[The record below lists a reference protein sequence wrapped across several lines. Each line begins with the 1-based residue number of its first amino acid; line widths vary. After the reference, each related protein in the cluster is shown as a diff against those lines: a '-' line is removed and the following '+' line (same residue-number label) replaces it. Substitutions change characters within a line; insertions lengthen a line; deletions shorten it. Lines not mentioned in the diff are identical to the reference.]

1 MSHDQLATDLRTVKS
16 KLLEAQQHHGTASTL
31 IAEAL
36 GTLESCMLRLERDS
50 QSAPAHPATAHQLGG
65 ELAAAA
71 LADDG
76 DPQGHDIS
84 GGLFGP
90 NVSAWLRKLAGS
102 NHHQG
107 PTMSMGLRAA
117 LENLLATGGAIAE
130 ASDQE
135 LQEAAT
141 DMKAPEIV
149 RIQATAVMEAR
160 KAIRQFDI
168 EQATAREQASRANA
182 TTRDLVTTLDQI
194 AKAASA
200 TVCNPGWIAKH
211 ATAATQRAKDQ
222 PSEQA

>member
-90 NVSAWLRKLAGS
+90 NVSEWLRK
-102 NHHQG
+102 
-107 PTMSMGLRAA
+107 
-117 LENLLATGGAIAE
+117 
-130 ASDQE
+130 
-135 LQEAAT
+135 
-141 DMKAPEIV
+141 
-149 RIQATAVMEAR
+149 
-160 KAIRQFDI
+160 FDI
-168 EQATAREQASRANA
+168 ERATAREQAIRANA
-182 TTRDLVTTLDQI
+182 TTRDLMTVLDQI